1 MMDHLLLANE
11 TGNLIQRVAAGQADL
26 TRLNG
31 IAMALTTGKKFALTT
46 GQYNYAAVILGG
58 VADIRTSAETFLDVG
73 RRTDVFAGMPYAV
86 TIAPNTEFEIEA
98 LSDDFQFAACWAT
111 AVQPVQ
117 TRVIRPR
124 DVNVHLHAVGRISYQ
139 VNRVVQGELSLWET
153 YIPSTNWAFF
163 PPIRYQDSEALLLMK
178 QDRATGFALHQLRTD
193 GHEETFT
200 SRHNDVVIVP
210 CGAYHSLVSSP
221 IGVTYALG
229 MSHSLSATRDAYP
242 DYGWYRHVYAHAA
255 PDPRLPIVD
264 IGMEPIEPANHDD
277 LTPHDDLK

>member
-1 MMDHLLLANE
+1 MEHLILAND
-11 TGNLIQRVAAGQADL
+11 TGNFIQRIAAGQADL

-31 IAMALTTGKKFALTT
+31 IVMALTTGKKFALTS
-46 GQYNYAAVILGG
+46 GPYNYAAVILGG
-58 VADIRTSAETFLDVG
+58 VADIRTNTKTLLEVG

-86 TIAPNTEFEIEA
+86 TIAPNTEFEIES

-117 TRVIRPR
+117 TRLIRPG
-124 DVNVHLHAVGRISYQ
+124 DVNVHLHTVGRISYQ

-163 PPIRYQDSEALLLMK
+163 PPMMYQDSEALLLMK
-178 QDRATGFALHQLRTD
+178 QDRATGFALHQLRVKD
-193 GHEETFT
+193 REETFT
-200 SRHNDVVIVP
+200 SRHNDLVAIP
-210 CGAYHSLVSSP
+210 SGAYHSLVSSP

-229 MSHSLSATRDAYP
+229 MSHSLSASRSAYP
-242 DYGWYRHVYAHAA
+242 DYAWYSRVYAHAA

-264 IGMEPIEPANHDD
+264 IGMEPIESDD
-277 LTPHDDLK
+277 LPTMPEG